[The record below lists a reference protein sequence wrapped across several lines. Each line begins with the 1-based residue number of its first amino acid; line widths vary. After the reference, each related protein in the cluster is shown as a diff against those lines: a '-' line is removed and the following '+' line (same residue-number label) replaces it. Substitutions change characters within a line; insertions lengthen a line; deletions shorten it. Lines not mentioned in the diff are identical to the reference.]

1 MYPALAQPTACSP
14 WCLLQIPLL
23 ACHGL
28 GCDALWSGEL
38 GVACCAN
45 RCIPVVLLACSK
57 PESAPAHAHPLL
69 LSMLRVLLFGA
80 PADSS
85 MAEALTQAALDVSQD
100 LPGQRS
106 ASASAATAAACP
118 GSLQALLRVVMCGAG
133 SLTHAELLDAASHI
147 LQLAGHPA
155 DDVMVA
161 ELSQQI
167 RQVKNGMCMGPA
179 CVWVCHVSCKL

>member
-1 MYPALAQPTACSP
+1 M
-14 WCLLQIPLL
+14 
-23 ACHGL
+23 
-28 GCDALWSGEL
+28 
-38 GVACCAN
+38 
-45 RCIPVVLLACSK
+45 VLLACSK
-57 PESAPAHAHPLL
+57 PESAPAHAHPIASQPNLL
-69 LSMLRVLLFGA
+69 LSMLRVLLFGT

-85 MAEALTQAALDVSQD
+85 IAEALTQAALDVSQD
-100 LPGQRS
+100 LPGQR
-106 ASASAATAAACP
+106 SASAATAAACP